1 MKALHISGSPQFSEQ
16 SLIKM
21 LPQMQG
27 EVWIVDLRR
36 ESHGFVDGLPV
47 SWYFIQNKS
56 NVGLSLDEILI
67 KEEEL
72 LSNLCLKPSLVIEK
86 ISQKGEGKIIQSI
99 PVKIT
104 PSMIESEQSLTQR
117 LNLNYIRFPISD
129 HHRPDDSEVDRFV
142 EFIKNRP
149 QNTWLHFHCRGGKGR
164 STTLM
169 VMVDILENARV
180 QSLNEILSHQ
190 KMIGAMD
197 VFKISDDPEDAWKK
211 ELQKERKAFIQ
222 LFYEYVSSQSN
233 IELSWSQWLR
243 RRN

>member
-1 MKALHISGSPQFSEQ
+1 MKTLFSTICICLMLISCNFIQNAMANQGVLVFDQKDVTTTPIRVMKALHISGSPQFSEQ

-86 ISQKGEGKIIQSI
+86 ISQKGEGKII
-99 PVKIT
+99 
-104 PSMIESEQSLTQR
+104 LNR
-117 LNLNYIRFPISD
+117 LSQWCTFFMGHNQQAI
-129 HHRPDDSEVDRFV
+129 HCRFV
-142 EFIKNRP
+142 F
-149 QNTWLHFHCRGGKGR
+149 Q
-164 STTLM
+164 
-169 VMVDILENARV
+169 
-180 QSLNEILSHQ
+180 
-190 KMIGAMD
+190 
-197 VFKISDDPEDAWKK
+197 
-211 ELQKERKAFIQ
+211 
-222 LFYEYVSSQSN
+222 
-233 IELSWSQWLR
+233 
-243 RRN
+243 